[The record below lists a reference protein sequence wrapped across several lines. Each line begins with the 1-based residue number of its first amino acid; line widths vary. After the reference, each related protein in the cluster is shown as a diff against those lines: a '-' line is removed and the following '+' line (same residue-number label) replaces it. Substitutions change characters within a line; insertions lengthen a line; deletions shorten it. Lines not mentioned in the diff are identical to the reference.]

1 MKKFYYSLLLM
12 IVALVCSISAS
23 AASVSI
29 TGQGGWFESAYVT
42 WQKTSGLTYNVYV
55 SPASSSN
62 WTLLDDELV
71 REYPT
76 YGRADALG
84 LKEGS
89 YKFKVV
95 PVQNGSEV
103 TGDAAE
109 SSAVEVKKH
118 DRSGFAHQ
126 KAGSEG
132 IGAYNN
138 DGTLKDDARVVYVW
152 ADNAK
157 TVSLDVAKNAKGQ
170 TDNYVGLQQI
180 IYGYQKGDAN
190 GSYEK
195 RPLCVRII
203 GTIKDSDM
211 DAFGSSSEGLQIKGQ
226 KEYGK
231 MNITIE
237 GVGDDATIWGFGFL
251 IRNASRVELRNFGIM
266 LCMDDCVSIDTK
278 NEMIWVHNVDFFYGK
293 TGGDADQAKGDGAL
307 DFKGNTQYCTFSYN
321 HFYDTGKSNLGGLS
335 ESSDNFI
342 TLHHNWYDHS
352 DSRHPRIRRMSMHI
366 YNNYFD
372 GVSKYGVGMTTGGS
386 AFVENNYFRNCKYPM
401 LISMQGS
408 DIAFGKGTFSSEDGG
423 IIKSFGN
430 VVTGARTLVT
440 YQQNQ
445 TEFDCWEASSRSDQV
460 PSNVKCKQGGTSYN
474 NFDQNLYAYTPDAAA
489 DVPGIVK
496 GQYGAGRMQHGDFTW
511 TFNNSVQDENY
522 GVINELKSAL
532 QSYKSTLV
540 GFFGNETVKNGGAT
554 STVNAGD
561 GKGMTDAQQEYTP
574 TWAGGSGG
582 SVAAGLPDPNF
593 CGAETEAGSKVY
605 DYLWFNS
612 ADKTKMDQNI
622 SGNLLTYSDGC
633 SFDATREMKSSDGS
647 TKSKYTG
654 SLQIPAGGY
663 ATFKC
668 VNGVFSISANIFR
681 TGDAKGQ
688 IQVSKNGTSF
698 SKISDYSAK
707 KGDVT
712 ISASTIENT
721 GPVYVRITNGSSGA
735 LHITGIKIMYPD
747 PENPVEDTDPA
758 DDPTPDEPS
767 TPDVSSDATAEF
779 SIGGNTIS
787 FSNYAASVALP
798 FDDAATSVTVK
809 VTPADGAT
817 VSSATNATAVSDG
830 NYAITAPAAGQAVR
844 ATFTIKAEDNS
855 TKTYV
860 ITVTKGEDPSTI
872 DIETGSVTLQSDNVP
887 AGFKVDGSSS
897 VTAYTYSSDLCK
909 DANLFKAASGQHT
922 VTIPAGAKVTK
933 IVMYAVGDNNTANK
947 GKITELAGQTFSADL
962 PSRKSGTS
970 FATATVD
977 NVALTGSFTFTVTYA
992 AGVKFAM
999 TVESASGETP
1009 DPTPDDPTPG
1019 PTPTDPT
1026 EKVDVTASQTWDWS
1040 TVAGSAV
1047 EMTVDAGNRD
1057 QDILLSTAPGFVA
1070 TSGFLANA
1078 LIING
1083 QYAWR
1088 EANGSKFTQVNSVK
1102 FNTTVPGNVVVE
1114 YANTGN
1120 NAARTVTVNGTKDS
1134 GSSASNS
1141 SYSTSAAIDVAAGE
1155 VVIAGQE
1162 VETGDAKMLRIRK
1175 IVFTATGTA
1184 PDPTPDPDDP
1194 DPTPG
1199 PTPDDP
1205 DPTPG
1210 PTPDDPTPDNDNLYD
1225 WSGKVGTTT
1234 IATAGQADGVAE
1246 STVKVNNVSVNC
1258 IKFGKSAGYADTEK
1272 TVINDFYVAIKP
1284 ASGTFKAG
1292 DVIHITGCI
1301 NNKDTETKKGAITV
1315 YSSLQEAGKVAT
1327 TEDFV
1332 NTYDTS
1338 VTPVEQTITLPT
1350 DCETIILTRSGN
1362 TATCITALTVVRGE
1376 DSGETSIILT
1386 EAAEAQKPVKRI
1398 ENGHLIIVIGDD
1410 KFNASG
1416 SRVE

>member
-12 IVALVCSISAS
+12 MVALVCSISAN

-42 WQKTSGLTYNVYV
+42 WQKTSGLSYNVYV
-55 SPASSSN
+55 SPASSSS
-62 WTLLDDELV
+62 WTPLDDELV
-71 REYPT
+71 REYPS

-84 LKEGS
+84 LKAGS

-95 PVQNGSEV
+95 PVQNGSEI

-109 SSAVEVKKH
+109 SSAVEVKAH
-118 DRSGFAHQ
+118 DRSGFAHKQ
-126 KAGSEG
+126 AGSEG

-138 DGTLKDDARVVYVW
+138 DGTLKSDARVVYVW

-170 TDNYVGLQQI
+170 TDTYTGLQNI
-180 IYGYQKGDAN
+180 IYGYQKGDGN

-203 GTIKDSDM
+203 GTIKDTDM
-211 DAFGSSSEGLQIKGQ
+211 DSFGSSSEGLQIKAQ
-226 KEYGK
+226 KAYGK

-237 GVGDDATIWGFGFL
+237 GVGNDANIWGFGFL
-251 IRNASRVELRNFGIM
+251 IRNASMVELRNFGIM

-307 DFKGNTQYCTFSYN
+307 DFKGDTKYCTFSYN

-335 ESSDNFI
+335 ESGDNFI

-430 VVTGARTLVT
+430 YVTGARTVVT

-445 TEFDCWEASSRSDQV
+445 TEFDCWEASSRGDQV
-460 PSNVKCKQGGTSYN
+460 PSTVKCKQGGTSYN
-474 NFDQNLYAYTPDAAA
+474 NFDQNLYTYTPDAAT

-496 GQYGAGRMQHGDFTW
+496 GQYGAGRMQRGDFKW
-511 TFNNSVQDENY
+511 TFNNSAQDENY
-522 GVINELKSAL
+522 AVISELKSAL

-554 STVNAGD
+554 STVDAGD

-582 SVAAGLPDPNF
+582 TAAAGLPDPNF

-612 ADKTKMDQNI
+612 ADKAKMDQNI
-622 SGNLLTYSDGC
+622 SGGLLTYTDGC
-633 SFDATREMKSSDGS
+633 SFDATREMKNSDGS
-647 TKSKYTG
+647 LKSKYTG
-654 SLQIPAGGY
+654 SLQIPASGS

-668 VNGVFSISANIFR
+668 VNGVSSVSANIFR

-698 SKISDYSAK
+698 TKISDYSAK
-707 KGDVT
+707 KGDVS
-712 ISASTIENT
+712 ISASTVESE
-721 GPVYVRITNGSSGA
+721 GPVYVRITNGSSGT
-735 LHITGIKIMYPD
+735 LYLTGIKIMYPD
-747 PENPVEDTDPA
+747 PANPAQDDDPV

-779 SIGGNTIS
+779 TVGGNAIS
-787 FSNYAASVALP
+787 FSNYSASISLP
-798 FDDAATSVTVK
+798 FDDAATSVTVN
-809 VTPADGAT
+809 VTPAEGAT
-817 VSSATNATAVSDG
+817 VSNVVNATAASNG
-830 NYAITAPAAGQAVR
+830 NYTIAAPAAGQSVKAS
-844 ATFTIKAEDNS
+844 FTIKAEDNS
-855 TKTYV
+855 TKTYN
-860 ITVTKGEDPSTI
+860 ITVSRGVDPSTI
-872 DIETGSVTLQSDNVP
+872 EVETGAVTLQSDNVP
-887 AGFKVDGSSS
+887 AGFMVDGSAS

-909 DANLFKAASGQHT
+909 DANLFKVSAAQHT

-933 IVMYAVGDNNTANK
+933 ITMYAVGDNNTANK
-947 GKITELAGQTFSADL
+947 GKITELAGQTFAVDL
-962 PSRKSGTS
+962 PSRKSGTA

-977 NVALTGSFTFTVTYA
+977 NVALTGSFTFTVSYTS
-992 AGVKFAM
+992 GVKFAM
-999 TVESASGETP
+999 TVESAGGTTP
-1009 DPTPDDPTPG
+1009 TPGPDDPTPG
-1019 PTPTDPT
+1019 PTPDDPT
-1026 EKVDVTASQTWDWS
+1026 EQVNVTASQTWDWS

-1047 EMTVDAGNRD
+1047 EMTTESGNRD
-1057 QDILLSTAPGFVA
+1057 QDILLSTAPGYVA
-1070 TSGFLANA
+1070 TAGFLANA

-1088 EANGSKFTQVNSVK
+1088 EANGSIFTQVNSIK

-1114 YANTGN
+1114 FANTGSN
-1120 NAARTVTVNGTKDS
+1120 NARTVTVNGTADS

-1141 SYSTSAAIDVAAGE
+1141 SYVTSAAVNVAAGE

-1162 VETGDAKMLRIRK
+1162 VATGDAKMLRIRK
-1175 IVFTATGTA
+1175 VVFTATGTTPG
-1184 PDPTPDPDDP
+1184 PD

-1199 PTPDDP
+1199 PD

-1210 PTPDDPTPDNDNLYD
+1210 PDDPTPGPDDPTEQTTVYD
-1225 WSGKVGTTT
+1225 WTGNIGTTSLST
-1234 IATAGQADGVAE
+1234 TTEADNVLKT
-1246 STVKVNNVSVNC
+1246 TVKVKNVATDCVTF
-1258 IKFGKSAGYADTEK
+1258 KKSALYTDDTK
-1272 TVINDFYVAIKP
+1272 AVISDYYMAITP
-1284 ASGTFKAG
+1284 ANGGFKAG
-1292 DVIHITGCI
+1292 DVVHITGCI
-1301 NNKDTETKKGAITV
+1301 NNKEVDTKKGAVNI
-1315 YSSLQEAGKVAT
+1315 YSSLEAASLIKT
-1327 TEDFV
+1327 TEDFA

-1338 VTPVEQTITLPT
+1338 VTPVEQTVTLT
-1350 DCETIILTRSGN
+1350 ADCESLIISRSGN
-1362 TATCITALTVVRGE
+1362 TATCILDLKVIRGE
-1376 DSGETSIILT
+1376 SSGETSISLT
-1386 EAAEAQKPVKRI
+1386 EAAKAQKPVKRI
-1398 ENGHLIIVIGDD
+1398 ENGQLIIELNG
-1410 KFNASG
+1410 KKYTASG
-1416 SRVE
+1416 AAK

>member
-12 IVALVCSISAS
+12 IVTLVCTISAS

-55 SPASSSN
+55 SPASSSS

-95 PVQNGSEV
+95 PVQNGSEI

-126 KAGSEG
+126 QAGSEG

-157 TVSLDVAKNAKGQ
+157 TVSLDVAKNSKGQ

-190 GSYEK
+190 GAYEK

-203 GTIKDSDM
+203 GTIKASDM
-211 DAFGSSSEGLQIKGQ
+211 DEFGSSAEGLQIKGQ
-226 KEYGK
+226 KAYGK

-237 GVGDDATIWGFGFL
+237 GVGNDAAIWGFGIL
-251 IRNASRVELRNFGIM
+251 IRNCGMVELRNFGIY

-278 NEMIWVHNVDFFYGK
+278 NEMIWVHNVDFFYGN
-293 TGGDADQAKGDGAL
+293 TGSDADQAKGDGAL
-307 DFKGNTQYCTFSYN
+307 DFKGDTRYCTFSYN

-335 ESSDNFI
+335 ESGDNFI

-372 GVSKYGVGMTTGGS
+372 GNSKYGVGMTTGGS

-408 DIAFGKGTFSSEDGG
+408 DIAFGKGTFSSENGG

-430 VVTGARTLVT
+430 YIQGARTVVT

-445 TEFDCWEASSRSDQV
+445 TEFDCWEATSRSDQV
-460 PSNVKCKQGGTSYN
+460 PSTVTCKQGGTTYN

-496 GQYGAGRMQHGDFTW
+496 GQYGAGRMQHGDFKW
-511 TFNNSVQDENY
+511 TFNNSAQDENY
-522 GVINELKSAL
+522 AVITELKSAL
-532 QSYKSTLV
+532 QSYTSTLV
-540 GFFGNETVKNGGAT
+540 GFFGGETVKNGGAT
-554 STVNAGD
+554 STVDAGD

-582 SVAAGLPDPNF
+582 TVAAGLPDPNF

-605 DYLWFNS
+605 DYLYFNS
-612 ADKTKMDQNI
+612 DNESKIDQYIIDK
-622 SGNLLTYSDGC
+622 LLTYTDGC
-633 SFDATREMKSSDGS
+633 SFDAAREMKNSDGS
-647 TKSKYTG
+647 VKSSYTG
-654 SLQIPAGGY
+654 SLQISASGS

-668 VNGVFSISANIFR
+668 VNGVSSISANIFR

-688 IQVSKNGTSF
+688 IQVSTNGTSF
-698 SKISDYSAK
+698 TKISDYSAK
-707 KGDVT
+707 KGDAT
-712 ISASTIENT
+712 INASTVEST
-721 GPVYVRITNGSSGA
+721 GPVYVRITNGANGS
-735 LHITGIKIMYPD
+735 LQITGIKIMYPD
-747 PENPVEDTDPA
+747 PENPVDDSDPV
-758 DDPTPDEPS
+758 DDPTPDDPS

-779 SIGGNTIS
+779 SIGNTTIS
-787 FSNYAASVALP
+787 FSNYAASYALA
-798 FDDAATSVTVK
+798 FNDAATTVTVK
-809 VTPADGAT
+809 VTPAEGAT
-817 VSSATNATAVSDG
+817 VSSVTNATAASDG
-830 NYAITAPAAGQAVR
+830 NYTITAPAAGQSVK

-855 TKTYV
+855 TKTYT
-860 ITVTKGEDPSTI
+860 ITVSRGEDPSSI
-872 DIETGSVTLQSDNVP
+872 EVETGSVTLQSDNVP
-887 AGFKVDGSSS
+887 SGFKVDGSAS

-909 DANLFKAASGQHT
+909 DANLIKVASGQHT
-922 VTIPAGAKVTK
+922 VTIPTGAKVTK

-947 GKITELAGQTFSADL
+947 GKITELAGQTFAIDL

-977 NVALTGSFTFTVTYA
+977 NVALTGSFTFTVSYA
-992 AGVKFAM
+992 SGVKFAM
-999 TVESASGETP
+999 TVESADGETP
-1009 DPTPDDPTPG
+1009 VDPTPDDPTPDDPTPDDPTPG
-1019 PTPTDPT
+1019 PAT
-1026 EKVDVTASQTWDWS
+1026 ETS
-1040 TVAGSAV
+1040 
-1047 EMTVDAGNRD
+1047 
-1057 QDILLSTAPGFVA
+1057 DI
-1070 TSGFLANA
+1070 
-1078 LIING
+1078 
-1083 QYAWR
+1083 
-1088 EANGSKFTQVNSVK
+1088 
-1102 FNTTVPGNVVVE
+1102 
-1114 YANTGN
+1114 
-1120 NAARTVTVNGTKDS
+1120 
-1134 GSSASNS
+1134 
-1141 SYSTSAAIDVAAGE
+1141 
-1155 VVIAGQE
+1155 
-1162 VETGDAKMLRIRK
+1162 
-1175 IVFTATGTA
+1175 
-1184 PDPTPDPDDP
+1184 
-1194 DPTPG
+1194 
-1199 PTPDDP
+1199 
-1205 DPTPG
+1205 
-1210 PTPDDPTPDNDNLYD
+1210 YD
-1225 WSGKVGTTT
+1225 WSGNIGNTTLSTTT
-1234 IATAGQADGVAE
+1234 EADNVLKT
-1246 STVKVNNVSVNC
+1246 TVKVKNVATDC
-1258 IKFGKSAGYADTEK
+1258 ISFKKSATYTDDAK
-1272 TVINDFYVAIKP
+1272 TTIGDYYMAITP
-1284 ASGTFKAG
+1284 AEGGFKAG

-1301 NNKDTETKKGAITV
+1301 NNKDATKHGAITV
-1315 YSSLQEAGKVAT
+1315 YGSMSTSASIGT
-1327 TEDFV
+1327 TEDFA

-1338 VTPVEQTITLPT
+1338 VTPVEQTITLT
-1350 DCETIILTRSGN
+1350 ADCESLILTRSGN
-1362 TATCITALTVVRGE
+1362 TATCILALKVVRGE
-1376 DSGETSIILT
+1376 SSGETAISIA
-1386 EAAEAQKPVKRI
+1386 EANKAQKPVKRI
-1398 ENGHLIIVIGDD
+1398 ENGRIIIVKDG
-1410 KFNASG
+1410 KTYNATG
-1416 SRVE
+1416 AIIK